1 MSPFPIESD
10 AYLTL
15 KSPAEGEFKDRGS
28 KFLGFAYPVRT
39 EQEVLDYLAV
49 LKKAHFKANH
59 HCYAW
64 RLGRDGN
71 QFRANDDGEP
81 SGTAGRPILAQIDA
95 AQLTDV
101 LVVVVRYFGGT
112 LLGASGLINAY
123 RTTAQETL
131 QLADIEEI
139 VLCDTII
146 FEADYAR
153 LPDLVQAVH
162 LLGITIKNEIFE
174 ERARMEI
181 AIRQRDTVAK
191 LLQLKAKLWRV
202 SLDEAQTLDWP
213 EGVVLVAGDE

>member
-1 MSPFPIESD
+1 MSAPDND

-15 KSPAEGEFKDRGS
+15 KSPAEGAFKDRGS
-28 KFLGFAYPVRT
+28 KFLGFAFPVRT
-39 EQEVLDYLAV
+39 EQEALDHLAV
-49 LKKAHFKANH
+49 LRKVHFKANH

-64 RLGRDGN
+64 RLGREGN

-123 RTTAQETL
+123 RTTAQATL
-131 QLADIEEI
+131 QTAEIAEI
-139 VLCDTII
+139 VLRDTIV
-146 FEADYAR
+146 FDVEYAC
-153 LPDLVQAVH
+153 LPDLQQAVH
-162 LLGITIKNEIFE
+162 QLGITIENEIFGD
-174 ERARMEI
+174 RAQVDI
-181 AIRQRDTVAK
+181 AIRKRDTVAK

-202 SLDEAQTLDWP
+202 SLEEAATLDWP
-213 EGVVLVAGDE
+213 EGVSIIH